1 MLPLVMDADDL
12 SFSFYAVRGFDALFC
27 SYGFQF
33 LYEAYLY
40 HFTRTDNRHNFSV
53 YFYDLYLR

>member
-1 MLPLVMDADDL
+1 MI
-12 SFSFYAVRGFDALFC
+12 YR
-27 SYGFQF
+27 YGFQF
-33 LYEAYLY
+33 LFEAYLY